1 LLDTFGK
8 GDDSRRLNSS
18 RLDYTAGVGLCKVG
32 VWGRRLRRRPPHWV
46 CPNFVGLG
54 RRPFRLAVNGQ
65 AQARM
70 RRYCNLTN
78 YSDNPLPCPW
88 AGVPGPQPSPHP
100 CPLPSPARLRRRARG
115 GGGKRGFAAG
125 GEAARRKTLSSIPP
139 LPRPQGQGERGD
151 KGWVRGLKHLFGY
164 CRNNLLKRK
173 SASLCLATRIPERLE
188 GASSALHNLSQAVYG
203 LACWA
208 PTILGPPPPSGQ
220 LTSSIMD
227 VYLWTSSGRRR
238 DTQRRNPQ

>member
-1 LLDTFGK
+1 MLDTFGK

-100 CPLPSPARLRRRARG
+100 LPPPLSRSPSAAGEGRGWKEGFCGGRRSRPPQNPLFNPPSPPAARPGGEGGQRGGERVKTSLRLLSEQFVKAQKRLSLPGNPYSRKTGGRFQRPAQPQPGRLR
-115 GGGKRGFAAG
+115 
-125 GEAARRKTLSSIPP
+125 P
-139 LPRPQGQGERGD
+139 
-151 KGWVRGLKHLFGY
+151 GL
-164 CRNNLLKRK
+164 
-173 SASLCLATRIPERLE
+173 
-188 GASSALHNLSQAVYG
+188 
-203 LACWA
+203 
-208 PTILGPPPPSGQ
+208 LGPDNSGAPPHHWAS
-220 LTSSIMD
+220 
-227 VYLWTSSGRRR
+227 
-238 DTQRRNPQ
+238 